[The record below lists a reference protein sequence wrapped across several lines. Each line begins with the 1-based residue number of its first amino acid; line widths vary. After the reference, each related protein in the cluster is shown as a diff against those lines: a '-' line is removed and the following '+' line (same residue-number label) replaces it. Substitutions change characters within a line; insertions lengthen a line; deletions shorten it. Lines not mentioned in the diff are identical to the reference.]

1 MVTNDRVEKAARA
14 YLDALISTSVPS
26 AIVKAILLG
35 DSGGFTRDELRE
47 IATGNSSSS
56 SVSRNSRNSPRRT
69 DKIPVPKRKR
79 KVSRYQRV
87 FGKHLKALKRK
98 HPRSNISVLM
108 KKAHRLTRRELK

>member
-1 MVTNDRVEKAARA
+1 MVSSDRVEKAARA

-47 IATGNSSSS
+47 IATGNNSS
-56 SVSRNSRNSPRRT
+56 SVRTRSSNRRT
-69 DKIPVPKRKR
+69 DKIPLPKKKR

-108 KKAHRLTRRELK
+108 KKAHRLTRKELK

>member
-1 MVTNDRVEKAARA
+1 MVSSDRVEKAARA

-35 DSGGFTRDELRE
+35 DSGGFTSEELRE
-47 IATGNSSSS
+47 ISTGRSPG
-56 SVSRNSRNSPRRT
+56 VSPGISRVTRR

-108 KKAHRLTRRELK
+108 KKAHRLTRKELK